1 MNLYNNQTPFVSI
14 ILPTYNRSKLIG
26 YAIDSVINQT
36 YNNWEL
42 LIVDDGS
49 TDNTFN
55 VCKTYLN
62 RFENIRY
69 MYHKNKKLPL
79 TLNEGILAAS
89 GSYITFLGS
98 DDCYKPEH
106 LELRIKILQENDK
119 IDFIHGGV
127 EVVGNP
133 YVKDK
138 NNLSKLIHLNE
149 CKIGGTFF
157 IRKSSILKLGG
168 FLNIPYSEDSDLFER
183 AEKEC
188 KIIKV
193 DFPTYIYN
201 RDTEDSIC
209 NQI

>member
-1 MNLYNNQTPFVSI
+1 MKLYNSQLPFVSI

-26 YAIDSVINQT
+26 NAIESVLNQT
-36 YNNWEL
+36 YKNWEL

-49 TDNTFN
+49 IDNTFD
-55 VCKTYLN
+55 VCKNYLN

-69 MYHKNKKLPL
+69 MFHKNKKLPL

-89 GSYITFLGS
+89 GIFITFLGS
-98 DDCYKPEH
+98 DDSYKPEH
-106 LELRIKILQENDK
+106 LELRVNILKENNT

-127 EVVGNP
+127 EIIGNP

-157 IRKSSILKLGG
+157 IRKSTILKLGG

-183 AEKEC
+183 AEKEFN
-188 KIIKV
+188 IIKV
-193 DFPTYIYN
+193 DFPTYNYN
-201 RDTEDSIC
+201 RDTQDSIC